1 MVPMDERYA
10 QHDCLPVDEK
20 INHQQGGLRLS
31 VHVRNYVHHVTGVS

>member
-20 INHQQGGLRLS
+20 INHQQGDCAYP
-31 VHVRNYVHHVTGVS
+31 VHVQNYVHQVTGVS